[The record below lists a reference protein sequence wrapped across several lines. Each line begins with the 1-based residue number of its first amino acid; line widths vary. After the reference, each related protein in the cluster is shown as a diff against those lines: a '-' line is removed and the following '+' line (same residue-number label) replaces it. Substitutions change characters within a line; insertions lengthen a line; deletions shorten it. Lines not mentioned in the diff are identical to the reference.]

1 MMKTILALLAMAAF
15 AGTAIASPQQPAAAP
30 VAAPAAAPAAASQQL
45 PNKGKVLEVID
56 TSMYTYVQVSG
67 DKSPVWLAASKFK
80 VAKGDTIGYSNGAV
94 MSNFHSKSLNRT
106 FESIVFVDKAAVVKK

>member
-1 MMKTILALLAMAAF
+1 MMKTILALLAIALSTV
-15 AGTAIASPQQPAAAP
+15 AGVA
-30 VAAPAAAPAAASQQL
+30 VAAPQQNAAAAPATAAIPV

-56 TSMYTYVQVSG
+56 TSMYTYLQVTG

-80 VAKGDTIGYSNGAV
+80 VAKGDTVNYSNGAV

-106 FESIVFVDKAAVVKK
+106 FESIIFVDKASVVKK

>member
-1 MMKTILALLAMAAF
+1 MKTILSLLALALATV
-15 AGTAIASPQQPAAAP
+15 AGTAIAAPQPTA
-30 VAAPAAAPAAASQQL
+30 AAPAAAPAAASQQL
-45 PNKGKVLEVID
+45 PNKGKALEVID

-80 VAKGDTIGYSNGAV
+80 VAKGDTVGYSNGAV

-106 FESIVFVDKAAVVKK
+106 FESIVFVDKAAVLKK